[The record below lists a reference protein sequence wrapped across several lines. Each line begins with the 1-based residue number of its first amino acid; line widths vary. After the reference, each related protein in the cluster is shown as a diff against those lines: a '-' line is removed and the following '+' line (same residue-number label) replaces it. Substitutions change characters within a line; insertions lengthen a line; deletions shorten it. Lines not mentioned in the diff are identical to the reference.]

1 MNVIVSLVLVAVACL
16 VAIAGSA
23 ANLGFVFGV
32 IIPYAAI
39 ALFLGGLV
47 YRIVLWARSP
57 VPFRIPTTSGQQK
70 SLDFIPQNKWDSPFT
85 GFQTFMRML
94 LEVLTFRS
102 LFKNTNAT
110 LTEDKKLVYGSSK
123 WLWAAGL
130 AFHWSFLIIFLR
142 HLRFFLEPVPC
153 WVNLLGDIDGF
164 LQIAVPVLYLT
175 DLVAV
180 AALTFLFLRRVVL
193 PQVKYISLVSDYFSL
208 FLLLTIAV
216 TGVLMRYFIKTD
228 LPAIK
233 DLSLGLVTFNPIVPD
248 GIGAIFWIHFFL
260 VCVLL
265 VYFPFSKL
273 MHMAGVF
280 MSPTR
285 NLPNNSRAVRH
296 INPWNPEVKKHSYE
310 EYEEEFHELMDEAG
324 LPLEKEYPKEEP
336 EPAPT
341 PAPAAP
347 APAPAAEV
355 KKEEE

>member
-1 MNVIVSLVLVAVACL
+1 MNVIVSLVLVTVACL

-23 ANLGFVFGV
+23 SNLGFVFGV
-32 IIPYAAI
+32 VIPYAAI
-39 ALFLGGLV
+39 AVFLFGLV
-47 YRIVLWARSP
+47 YRVVKWAKSP

-85 GFQTFMRML
+85 GWQVFMRML
-94 LEVLTFRS
+94 LEVLAFRS

-110 LTEDKKLVYGSSK
+110 LTEDRKLVHGSSK

-130 AFHWSFLIIFLR
+130 AFHWSFLLIFLR
-142 HLRFFLEPVPC
+142 HLRFFLEPVPG

-193 PQVKYISLVSDYFSL
+193 PQVRYISLVSDYFAL

-233 DLSLGLVTFNPIVPD
+233 DLALGLVTFNPTVPD
-248 GIGAIFWIHFFL
+248 GIGSLFWIHFFL
-260 VCVLL
+260 VCLL
-265 VYFPFSKL
+265 LMYFPFSKL
-273 MHMAGVF
+273 LHMAGVF
-280 MSPTR
+280 LSPTR
-285 NLPNNSRAVRH
+285 NLANNNRAVRH
-296 INPWNPEVKKHSYE
+296 VNPWNPDVKKHSYA
-310 EYEEEFHELMDEAG
+310 EYEEEFHELMEECG
-324 LPLEKEYPKEEP
+324 LPLDEEYPKAEAE
-336 EPAPT
+336 PT
-341 PAPAAP
+341 PEAP
-347 APAPAAEV
+347 APAVEE